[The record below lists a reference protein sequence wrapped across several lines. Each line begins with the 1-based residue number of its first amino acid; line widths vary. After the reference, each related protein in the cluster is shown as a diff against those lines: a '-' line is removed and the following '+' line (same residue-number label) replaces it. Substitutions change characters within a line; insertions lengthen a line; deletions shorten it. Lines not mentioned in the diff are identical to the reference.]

1 MQVTGTNT
9 ALTTALA
16 CTFQDT
22 GDTVT
27 ATAHGLSNGD
37 EVSFATIVTTTGIV
51 TRTIYYVVNATTD
64 TFQVAATA
72 GGAALPLTTNG
83 SGTFRYRTTIE
94 SIGAGTITLNRKAT
108 ASGATTLSFRTL
120 KTGTALLKGWTVSG

>member
-1 MQVTGTNT
+1 M
-9 ALTTALA
+9 A

-27 ATAHGLSNGD
+27 ATSNGLSDGD
-37 EVSFATIVTTTGIV
+37 EVSFATIVTTTGIIIN
-51 TRTIYYVVNATTD
+51 TIYYVVNSGAN
-64 TFQVAATA
+64 TFQVAATL

-83 SGTFRYRTTIE
+83 SGTFRYRTTIA
-94 SIGAGTITLNRKAT
+94 SIGAGTITLSRKAT

-120 KTGTALLKGWTVSG
+120 KTGTALLKGWAVTG